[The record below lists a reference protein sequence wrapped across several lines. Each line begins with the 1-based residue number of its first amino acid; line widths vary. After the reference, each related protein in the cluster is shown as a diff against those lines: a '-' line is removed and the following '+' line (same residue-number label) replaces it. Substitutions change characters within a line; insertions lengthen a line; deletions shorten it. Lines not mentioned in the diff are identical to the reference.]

1 MEVWCDNRQA
11 STAVIDHPVFDRV
24 LTDNSNDDFF
34 LAKNIL
40 TQNEAVIGELFP
52 IHDAES
58 YNHVRSKIGILN
70 WIVLDFSGWKM
81 IPIENIISECEATPT
96 RIAVFVYQE
105 QDINGIAFALEVG
118 VDAIIIANN
127 SKLIAAA
134 EIAKSLRL
142 ENASRIRT
150 VEKKYNDTLEL
161 RENKIIKIESG
172 GFGERYCIDLTCLI
186 SSGEGMLIG
195 SSAASL
201 ALVHGEVI
209 ESEFVP
215 SRPFRVNA
223 GPPHS
228 YVLMASG
235 ATKYLSELSSG
246 DEVMLVNEQGI
257 PRSATIGRLK
267 IEKRPFLTIYWENN
281 YDIPCS
287 IFLQQAETVRVLVRV
302 GEVKSVTNLTVGGS
316 ILCYD
321 SAHARHIGNQI
332 STSSKE
338 V

>member
-34 LAKNIL
+34 LAKNML
-40 TQNEAVIGELFP
+40 TQNEAVIGEFFP

-81 IPIENIISECEATPT
+81 IPIENIISECEGTPT

-105 QDINGIAFALEVG
+105 QDINGIAFALELG

-127 SKLIAAA
+127 SELIAAS
-134 EIAKSLRL
+134 EIAKSMRL
-142 ENASRIRT
+142 ENASTITT
-150 VEKKYNDTLEL
+150 VEKKYDDTLEL

-332 STSSKE
+332 STSSRE

>member
-81 IPIENIISECEATPT
+81 IPIENIISECEGTPT

-105 QDINGIAFALEVG
+105 QDINGIAFALELG

-127 SKLIAAA
+127 SELIAAS

-150 VEKKYNDTLEL
+150 VEKKYKFE
-161 RENKIIKIESG
+161 
-172 GFGERYCIDLTCLI
+172 
-186 SSGEGMLIG
+186 
-195 SSAASL
+195 
-201 ALVHGEVI
+201 
-209 ESEFVP
+209 
-215 SRPFRVNA
+215 
-223 GPPHS
+223 
-228 YVLMASG
+228 
-235 ATKYLSELSSG
+235 
-246 DEVMLVNEQGI
+246 
-257 PRSATIGRLK
+257 
-267 IEKRPFLTIYWENN
+267 
-281 YDIPCS
+281 
-287 IFLQQAETVRVLVRV
+287 
-302 GEVKSVTNLTVGGS
+302 
-316 ILCYD
+316 
-321 SAHARHIGNQI
+321 
-332 STSSKE
+332 
-338 V
+338 